1 MEAQL
6 TPKLTQNDFMTKEEI
21 EESLA
26 RGSKAKAA
34 KKNKTLE
41 EEKAL
46 DGEGFDPV
54 SESEDEERPRKKAK
68 KAAK

>member
-1 MEAQL
+1 
-6 TPKLTQNDFMTKEEI
+6 MTKEEI
-21 EESLA
+21 EESLS
-26 RGSKAKAA
+26 RGSKAA
-34 KKNKTLE
+34 KKDRTLE
-41 EEKAL
+41 EEQAL